1 MIMST
6 HLYNTAAKEA
16 TSFTKQHNAAF
27 AKHFQI
33 DLEHAYNSEV
43 ELARRGCLKKLDGF
57 QLKDKTGNVVWNL
70 EAYDLKQQA
79 VADTVHPSLWLN
91 GKANIEAGVFEVLP
105 GKIYQVR
112 GIDVANLTFVR
123 SKTGW
128 IVIDVTTNIEAAAY
142 GLQITEEVLGENI
155 HDHIEA
161 VIISHSHA
169 DHFGGIKGIVSP
181 QQVGTAPGQV
191 RIYVPAGFDEE
202 TVKENVYAGTAM
214 FHRSKYQFGSDL
226 LAGAKG
232 RVSTGLGLGTS
243 SGTLSYIKP
252 TDFISEDTTLEIDGL
267 KVEFQLT
274 LGTEA
279 PAEMNN
285 YFPEYRAF
293 WAAENCTG
301 TLHNLYPIR
310 GAQLRDAANWWR
322 FTAIALERYGKQA
335 EVVFQS
341 HNWPHWNTP
350 ETVEDFLRNNAAVY
364 KYIHDRTLHLANQ
377 GRTAK
382 EIAREVLLPESLAKV
397 WYTRPYYGSIE
408 INARAVFCKYLGF
421 YNGNPTELNALTET
435 EEAKLFADYV
445 GSVEQVLQLAEQDY
459 AAGNYRRAA
468 KAASY
473 AVFAEPT
480 NQKARL
486 LNADALEQLAYQS
499 ESGIW
504 RNAYLNGAFELRNGT
519 SKTLR
524 RLEQDGKTDLIQN
537 MTPRMVLDYL
547 GIVTDDEKLADA
559 DFRFR
564 LQLVKNPDE
573 KATVWHTGEP
583 FQVQAEFVVHVYHG
597 TILYYEGH
605 TEESLPWI
613 RIAETAFPAI
623 TAKNLQILLPFVE
636 TEHPEYLQQI
646 HDAVVDLN
654 QHSSFALIEPN
665 FVKEVD

>member
-1 MIMST
+1 MST

-382 EIAREVLLPESLAKV
+382 EIAREVLLPESLEKV

-435 EEAKLFADYV
+435 EEANLFVDYV

-547 GIVTDDEKLADA
+547 GIVTDGEKLADA

>member
-1 MIMST
+1 MST

-435 EEAKLFADYV
+435 EEAKLFVDYV

-504 RNAYLNGAFELRNGT
+504 RNAYLNGAFELRNDT

-547 GIVTDDEKLADA
+547 GIVTDGEKLADA

>member
-1 MIMST
+1 MST
-6 HLYNTAAKEA
+6 YLYNTAAKEA

-70 EAYDLKQQA
+70 KAYDFLKQQA

-155 HDHIEA
+155 HDHIKA

-243 SGTLSYIKP
+243 SGTLSYIRP
-252 TDFISEDTTLEIDGL
+252 TDFISEDTMLEIDGL

-274 LGTEA
+274 PGTEA

-350 ETVEDFLRNNAAVY
+350 ETPHGIEEFLRNNAAVY

-382 EIAREVLLPESLAKV
+382 EIAREVVLPESLAKV

-435 EEAKLFADYV
+435 EEAKLFVDYV

-504 RNAYLNGAFELRNGT
+504 RNAYLNGAFELRNST
-519 SKTLR
+519 SKTIR
-524 RLEQDGKTDLIQN
+524 RLE
-537 MTPRMVLDYL
+537 
-547 GIVTDDEKLADA
+547 
-559 DFRFR
+559 
-564 LQLVKNPDE
+564 
-573 KATVWHTGEP
+573 
-583 FQVQAEFVVHVYHG
+583 
-597 TILYYEGH
+597 
-605 TEESLPWI
+605 
-613 RIAETAFPAI
+613 
-623 TAKNLQILLPFVE
+623 
-636 TEHPEYLQQI
+636 
-646 HDAVVDLN
+646 
-654 QHSSFALIEPN
+654 
-665 FVKEVD
+665 

>member
-1 MIMST
+1 MPEYS
-6 HLYNTAAKEA
+6 YNADAKEA
-16 TSFTKQHNAAF
+16 TAFTKQHNAAF
-27 AKHFQI
+27 AQQFAI
-33 DLEHAYNSEV
+33 DLEDAYNSEV
-43 ELARRGCLKKLDGF
+43 ALARRGCLKKLDGF
-57 QLKDKTGNVVWNL
+57 RLKDKTDNVVWDL
-70 EAYDLKQQA
+70 QAYDFLKQQA

-91 GKANIEAGVFEVLP
+91 GKANIEAGVFEVLA

-128 IVIDVTTNIEAAAY
+128 IVIDVTTNTEAAAY
-142 GLQITEEVLGENI
+142 GLRITEEVLGENI
-155 HDHIEA
+155 HDHIRA

-181 QQVGTAPGQV
+181 QQVGKAEGQV

-214 FHRSKYQFGSDL
+214 FHRSKYQFDGDL
-226 LAGAKG
+226 LAGPKG

-243 SGTLSYIKP
+243 SGTLSYITP
-252 TDFISEDTTLEIDGL
+252 TNFIAEDTTLTIDGL
-267 KVEFQLT
+267 EVEFQLT
-274 LGTEA
+274 PGTEA

-301 TLHNLYPIR
+301 TLDNLYPIR

-335 EVVFQS
+335 DVVFQS

-350 ETVEDFLRNNAAVY
+350 ETPHGVEDFLRNNAAVY

-382 EIAREVLLPESLAKV
+382 EIAREVVLPEKLAKV
-397 WYTRPYYGSIE
+397 WYTRPYYGSVE
-408 INARAVFCKYLGF
+408 INARAVYCKYLGF

-435 EEAKLFADYV
+435 EEAKLFVEYV
-445 GSVEQVLQLAEQDY
+445 GSVEQVLHLA
-459 AAGNYRRAA
+459 
-468 KAASY
+468 K
-473 AVFAEPT
+473 
-480 NQKARL
+480 
-486 LNADALEQLAYQS
+486 
-499 ESGIW
+499 
-504 RNAYLNGAFELRNGT
+504 
-519 SKTLR
+519 
-524 RLEQDGKTDLIQN
+524 QDGKNDLIQN

-547 GIVTDDEKLADA
+547 GIVTDGEKLADA

-564 LQLVKNPDE
+564 LQLVTN
-573 KATVWHTGEP
+573 AAGEP
-583 FQVQAEFVVHVYHG
+583 AVWQAGEAFQVQAEFAVHVYHG

-605 TEESLPWI
+605 TEESLPLI
-613 RIAETAFPAI
+613 RIAADAFPAI
-623 TAKNLQILLPFVE
+623 TAKNLETLLPFVE
-636 TEHPEYLQQI
+636 TEHLEYLQQI

-654 QHSSFALIEPN
+654 QHSQFALIEPN
-665 FVKEVD
+665 RENH

>member
-1 MIMST
+1 MSEYS
-6 HLYNTAAKEA
+6 YNADAKEA
-16 TSFTKQHNAAF
+16 TAFTKQHNAAF
-27 AKHFQI
+27 AQQFAI
-33 DLEHAYNSEV
+33 DLEDAYNSEV
-43 ELARRGCLKKLDGF
+43 ALARRGCLKKLDGF
-57 QLKDKTGNVVWNL
+57 RLKDKTGNVVWDL
-70 EAYDLKQQA
+70 QAYDFLKQQT

-91 GKANIEAGVFEVLP
+91 GKANIEAGVFEVLA

-128 IVIDVTTNIEAAAY
+128 IVIDVTTNTEAAAY
-142 GLQITEEVLGENI
+142 GLRITEEVLGENI
-155 HDHIEA
+155 HDHIRA

-181 QQVGTAPGQV
+181 QQVGKAEGQV

-214 FHRSKYQFGSDL
+214 FHRSKYQFGGDL
-226 LAGAKG
+226 LAGPKG

-243 SGTLSYIKP
+243 SGTLSYITP
-252 TDFISEDTTLEIDGL
+252 TNFIAEDTTLTIDGL
-267 KVEFQLT
+267 EVEFQLT
-274 LGTEA
+274 PGTEA

-335 EVVFQS
+335 DVVFQS

-350 ETVEDFLRNNAAVY
+350 ETPHGVEDFLRNNAAVY

-382 EIAREVLLPESLAKV
+382 EIAREVVLPEKLAKV
-397 WYTRPYYGSIE
+397 WYTRPYYGSVE
-408 INARAVFCKYLGF
+408 INARAVYCKYLGF

-435 EEAKLFADYV
+435 EEAKLFVEYV
-445 GSVEQVLQLAEQDY
+445 GSVEQVLHLA
-459 AAGNYRRAA
+459 
-468 KAASY
+468 K
-473 AVFAEPT
+473 
-480 NQKARL
+480 
-486 LNADALEQLAYQS
+486 
-499 ESGIW
+499 
-504 RNAYLNGAFELRNGT
+504 
-519 SKTLR
+519 
-524 RLEQDGKTDLIQN
+524 QDGKNDLIQN

-547 GIVTDDEKLADA
+547 GIVTDGEKLADA

-564 LQLVKNPDE
+564 LQLVTN
-573 KATVWHTGEP
+573 AAGEP
-583 FQVQAEFVVHVYHG
+583 AVWQAGEAFQVQAEFAVHVYHG
-597 TILYYEGH
+597 TLRYYEGH
-605 TEESLPWI
+605 MEESLPLI
-613 RIAETAFPAI
+613 RIAADAFPAI
-623 TAKNLQILLPFVE
+623 TAKNLETLLPFVE
-636 TEHPEYLQQI
+636 TEHLEYLQQI

-654 QHSSFALIEPN
+654 QHSQFALIEPN
-665 FVKEVD
+665 RENH